1 MWAGRATGA
10 ITPGMRRTG
19 REEKKHKE
27 VKRKESC
34 RTVQSDPCVLLFAA
48 KTSELKRNTSVFDN
62 ICLEREFC
70 NLKASFLIKEMT

>member
-1 MWAGRATGA
+1 MGWKGNWCNNSWD
-10 ITPGMRRTG
+10 
-19 REEKKHKE
+19 EEDWKGGKKHKA

-70 NLKASFLIKEMT
+70 DLKASFLIKEMT